1 MLREK
6 FLADGIPAT
15 VWEPG
20 PGRGVVAARL
30 RGTAKHTK
38 AIVLLSH
45 MDVVP
50 ANPKQWQVP
59 PFSGEV
65 KDGDIWGRGAID
77 DKGPGVIELMAMLAI
92 KRAGIL
98 LNRDV
103 IFIATGDEEE
113 GGRNGAGWFVEHE
126 KQVFADAGYLLNEGG
141 GIEQTPGHHR
151 FLRGLVGRKDAD
163 VDPADGAGAGGHA
176 AVPPD
181 ATAVT
186 HLTAALSKLIAYRPP
201 FHVIDTVRDYFRAIG
216 KIDGG
221 PSEFKNMVMSLRKP
235 AFRQNFSPPR
245 VITRW
250 CAIRLPQPCSAPARR
265 PT

>member
-1 MLREK
+1 
-6 FLADGIPAT
+6 
-15 VWEPG
+15 
-20 PGRGVVAARL
+20 
-30 RGTAKHTK
+30 
-38 AIVLLSH
+38 

-98 LNRDV
+98 LKRDV

-141 GIEQTPGHHR
+141 EIEQTPR
-151 FLRGLVGRKDAD
+151 PSSFLRGLGRRKDPD
-163 VDPADGAGAGGHA
+163 VDPADRDGAGRPCRGAAQRNRGHA
-176 AVPPD
+176 SD
-181 ATAVT
+181 
-186 HLTAALSKLIAYRPP
+186 RP
-201 FHVIDTVRDYFRAIG
+201 R
-216 KIDGG
+216 
-221 PSEFKNMVMSLRKP
+221 
-235 AFRQNFSPPR
+235 
-245 VITRW
+245 
-250 CAIRLPQPCSAPARR
+250 
-265 PT
+265 